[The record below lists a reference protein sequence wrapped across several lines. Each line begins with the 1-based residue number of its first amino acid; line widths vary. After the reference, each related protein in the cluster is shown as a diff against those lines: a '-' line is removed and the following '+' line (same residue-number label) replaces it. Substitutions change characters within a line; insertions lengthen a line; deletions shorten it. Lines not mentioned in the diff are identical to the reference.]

1 MAWRPPCPT
10 PLCFVGM
17 QFLSISTN
25 RIAKQERLN
34 RHYYK
39 QIRYDPKGLT
49 RLTDRGPKASIAGVA
64 KTARLRQAVLER

>member
-10 PLCFVGM
+10 PLCFVGV
-17 QFLSISTN
+17 QFLSTLTS
-25 RIAKQERLN
+25 RIAKQERLI

-49 RLTDRGPKASIAGVA
+49 SLTDRGPNASIAGVG
-64 KTARLRQAVLER
+64 KTARPTQAVFEQ

>member
-25 RIAKQERLN
+25 RIAKQERLI

-49 RLTDRGPKASIAGVA
+49 CLTDRGPKALIAGVG
-64 KTARLRQAVLER
+64 KRARLRQRDLKR